1 MITFEIKYDL
11 NTEKFSVSGNV
22 NREGLE
28 EIVDTL
34 IRNKIGKGED
44 STEAN
49 KLDLYVIKFY
59 VDLSED
65 IIKVNDNCGNKGLRL
80 GILGQ
85 LLSNIDTVEFE

>member
-1 MITFEIKYDL
+1 MIIFEIKYDL

-22 NREGLE
+22 NREWLE

-34 IRNKIGKGED
+34 IRNEIGKGED